1 MRPFTLTTTIAIS
14 MARGAASPAS
24 IIVAVPNISNNIR
37 GAGPQMRERKEELS
51 KA

>member
-1 MRPFTLTTTIAIS
+1 

-24 IIVAVPNISNNIR
+24 IIVAVPNISNDIR
-37 GAGPQMRERKEELS
+37 GARPPNERKKKKRKEELS